1 AHRHGVRRTGDLR
14 DFHLDRQSRRWRAG
28 PLVPRR
34 SQTRRR
40 RYNRIRPR
48 AGAGFGGFHRVHLRT
63 AGGDGA
69 GVGHADDRRAM
80 RLIVELLRAAAALL
94 VAPAVA
100 ATLFVG
106 FEWISNP
113 GWPGIDPGDVTFLWP
128 VAFIV
133 ALAHAVMLGLPAY
146 LLLRW
151 MRLTRWWV
159 SLAGGFAIGAL
170 PYAIYFS
177 PLREISSHSEVG
189 R

>member
-1 AHRHGVRRTGDLR
+1 
-14 DFHLDRQSRRWRAG
+14 
-28 PLVPRR
+28 
-34 SQTRRR
+34 
-40 RYNRIRPR
+40 
-48 AGAGFGGFHRVHLRT
+48 
-63 AGGDGA
+63 
-69 GVGHADDRRAM
+69 M

-100 ATLFVG
+100 ATLFAG

-189 R
+189 RYVLVDNGVTTLVGWIYYGATAGALGLLGAAGGLGAWLTWYWMGRVFTGGGSAARDLPS